1 MIDVQNW
8 LNQQMIVRD
17 EGGCKTIRDAFTQ
30 IAKNYQTFKMFSST
44 SREHCQSKYY
54 KEWHPDYIAAYNS
67 LQDPNLKH
75 FFKNPQRKTQMVRSK
90 LVSLQSLDVYLK
102 KAERCKHCCTAGVTM
117 QLA

>member
-1 MIDVQNW
+1 
-8 LNQQMIVRD
+8 
-17 EGGCKTIRDAFTQ
+17 
-30 IAKNYQTFKMFSST
+30 MFSST